1 MNCLPDWNRDKKWG
15 NLLRKQIW
23 YLWFYAMADKFLDS
37 VDLEKMKEEIAITRL
52 GQMIWEDGVKA
63 GEERGEIRGKV
74 EGEAAGKSKAYIE
87 MIRDGFISAKDA
99 AIRLGITED
108 EVKKLLEQF

>member
-1 MNCLPDWNRDKKWG
+1 M
-15 NLLRKQIW
+15 
-23 YLWFYAMADKFLDS
+23 
-37 VDLEKMKEEIAITRL
+37 TRL

-63 GEERGEIRGKV
+63 GEERGEI
-74 EGEAAGKSKAYIE
+74 SAYVK

-99 AIRLGITED
+99 AVRLGITED